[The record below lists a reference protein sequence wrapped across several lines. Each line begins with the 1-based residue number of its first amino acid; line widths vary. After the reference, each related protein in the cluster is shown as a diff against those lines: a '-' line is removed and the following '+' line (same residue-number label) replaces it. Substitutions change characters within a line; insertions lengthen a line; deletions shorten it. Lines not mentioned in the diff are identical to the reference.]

1 MIETKQVELP
11 QGTVR
16 YRDSGSG
23 EPIVFIHGALVDGR
37 LWKDVV
43 PLLEPDFRCVVPDL
57 PLGSHRTP
65 LNPDADLTPYG
76 LARLVADF
84 IEALDLRDVTLVGND
99 TGGAICQ
106 IVATRH
112 PERLARLVLTPSDA
126 YEDFPPLAFK
136 YLTAAAR
143 VPGGL
148 TLLAQSTRLK
158 ALRGSPLAYGWLT
171 KKRLDDELLRSWVE
185 PGLANRAISR
195 DVAKVL
201 RGAHKRYTLEAAEK
215 LRSFDKPTLI
225 AWSTE
230 DRFFKLK
237 HGERLAREIPNARLE
252 RIDDARTF
260 VSLDQPE
267 RLAGLIAGF
276 IREPRREPAGT
287 A

>member
-11 QGTVR
+11 QGTIR
-16 YRDSGSG
+16 YRDSGAG
-23 EPIVFIHGALVDGR
+23 EPIVFVHGALVDGR

-43 PLLEPDFRCVVPDL
+43 PLLERDFRCLVPDL
-57 PLGSHRTP
+57 PLGSHQVP
-65 LNPDADLTPYG
+65 MKPDADLTPYG

-106 IVATRH
+106 ITAARH

-126 YEDFPPLAFK
+126 YEDFPPAAFK
-136 YLTAAAR
+136 YLTVAAR
-143 VPGGL
+143 IPGAL
-148 TLLAQSTRLK
+148 PMLAQSTRLG
-158 ALRGSPLAYGWLT
+158 ALRRSPIAYGWLT
-171 KKRLDDELLRSWVE
+171 KKRLDDDLLRAWVE
-185 PGLANRAISR
+185 PGLKDRGVAR
-195 DVAKVL
+195 DGRKVL
-201 RGAHKRYTLEAAEK
+201 LGAHKRYTLEAAEK
-215 LRSFDKPTLI
+215 LKSFDRPTLI

-237 HGERLAREIPNARLE
+237 HGEQLARDIPDARLE

-267 RLAGLIAGF
+267 RLAELIAGF
-276 IREPRREPAGT
+276 VREPRREPAG
-287 A
+287 AA